1 MTRTRSLCS
10 SQAEASE
17 GGKSG
22 EERTRSGVEGKAH
35 GKRSAEKCPLDG
47 WILFSPSCTSICKT
61 TMGCIGSRTI
71 TADAVPVR
79 KDGDQLSMEDTTSIL
94 PRLKS
99 KPNNN
104 YGIGALAKSS
114 LSGVT
119 RSMKD
124 KVTKPTAM
132 AQGRVAHM
140 IEWQSWG
147 KPSAGPTGGA
157 GLANL
162 QRQKERRMENDAY
175 SDLSDGEKEARFA
188 AGIMQQFAISEATL
202 FGWNSMDGDS
212 MGAGSNQGSVAHLSE
227 VNQESIT
234 SRDQVLHHSSA
245 DVWPHTYVS
254 QGLYCLSS
262 SDAWDPITSQPS
274 GMVSPAAGSYIMAAG
289 GGSGAGGT
297 PGDGYEGTV
306 GGYLQQHQAQLT
318 LQQQSQLQQLHQ
330 LHHYQQHQFL
340 QYQQQQPSDHRLHS
354 ASPSLQV
361 TPNSTIHSLGPPT
374 HPRLADLWGAAQIE
388 AQQVEIVG
396 QLSAQM
402 LDMIGGVVETVGEEP
417 EPESEG
423 ILEPHEE
430 EEELTRVEEVTLTLE
445 PEPCSLTPSPLREEA
460 LTTRGSSPGI
470 PAQTAEPI
478 PERKP
483 FDVTPCV
490 VQSLEERDEE
500 AEEGSIV
507 VVATN

>member
-1 MTRTRSLCS
+1 
-10 SQAEASE
+10 
-17 GGKSG
+17 
-22 EERTRSGVEGKAH
+22 
-35 GKRSAEKCPLDG
+35 
-47 WILFSPSCTSICKT
+47 
-61 TMGCIGSRTI
+61 MGCIGSRTI

-79 KDGDQLSMEDTTSIL
+79 KDGDQHGRAEFSWEGINLSMEDTTSIL
-94 PRLKS
+94 PRLKR
-99 KPNNN
+99 KPANT

-114 LSGVT
+114 LSGVS

-147 KPSAGPTGGA
+147 KPSAGPMGGA
-157 GLANL
+157 GHTNL
-162 QRQKERRMENDAY
+162 QREKERRMENDAY

-202 FGWNSMDGDS
+202 FGWNSMDGES

-274 GMVSPAAGSYIMAAG
+274 GVASPGGGSYIMAAG
-289 GGSGAGGT
+289 GSSGAGGT
-297 PGDGYEGTV
+297 PGEGYEGTV
-306 GGYLQQHQAQLT
+306 GSYLQQQQTHLV
-318 LQQQSQLQQLHQ
+318 LQQHSQLQQLQQ
-330 LHHYQQHQFL
+330 LHHYQQQQFL
-340 QYQQQQPSDHRLHS
+340 QYQQQQSMEHRPHS
-354 ASPSLQV
+354 ASHSLQA

-374 HPRLADLWGAAQIE
+374 HPRLADLWGAAQVE
-388 AQQVEIVG
+388 AHHVDIIG
-396 QLSAQM
+396 QLSGQM
-402 LDMIGGVVETVGEEP
+402 AEMVGGVVETVGEEP

-423 ILEPHEE
+423 TAEQHEEE
-430 EEELTRVEEVTLTLE
+430 EEELTKVEEVTLTME
-445 PEPCSLTPSPLREEA
+445 PEPSSLTPSPLREDA
-460 LTTRGSSPGI
+460 TSTKGSRGSSPGL
-470 PAQTAEPI
+470 PAQTSETVAE
-478 PERKP
+478 RTP
-483 FDVTPCV
+483 FEVTPCV
-490 VQSLEERDEE
+490 VQLLEKDED

>member
-1 MTRTRSLCS
+1 
-10 SQAEASE
+10 
-17 GGKSG
+17 
-22 EERTRSGVEGKAH
+22 
-35 GKRSAEKCPLDG
+35 
-47 WILFSPSCTSICKT
+47 
-61 TMGCIGSRTI
+61 MGCIGSRTI
-71 TADAVPVR
+71 TDAVPVR

-94 PRLKS
+94 PRLKR
-99 KPNNN
+99 KPNNT

-114 LSGVT
+114 LSGVSGVT

-147 KPSAGPTGGA
+147 KPSAGPMGGA
-157 GLANL
+157 GHTNL
-162 QRQKERRMENDAY
+162 QREKERRMENDAY

-202 FGWNSMDGDS
+202 FGWNSMDGES

-274 GMVSPAAGSYIMAAG
+274 GMASPAAGSYIMAAG
-289 GGSGAGGT
+289 GSSGTGGT
-297 PGDGYEGTV
+297 PGEGFEGTV
-306 GGYLQQHQAQLT
+306 GGYIQQHHTQFT
-318 LQQQSQLQQLHQ
+318 LQQQNQLQQLQH
-330 LHHYQQHQFL
+330 LHHYQQQQLL
-340 QYQQQQPSDHRLHS
+340 QYQQQQQTMEHRLHS
-354 ASPSLQV
+354 ASHSLQA

-374 HPRLADLWGAAQIE
+374 HPRLADLWGAAQVE
-388 AQQVEIVG
+388 AHQVEIVG
-396 QLSAQM
+396 QLSGQM
-402 LDMIGGVVETVGEEP
+402 AEMVGGLVETVGEEP

-423 ILEPHEE
+423 IPEQHEE
-430 EEELTRVEEVTLTLE
+430 EEELTKVEEVTLTLE
-445 PEPCSLTPSPLREEA
+445 PEPCSLTPSPLREDA
-460 LTTRGSSPGI
+460 PSTRGSSPGLPTQI
-470 PAQTAEPI
+470 AESV
-478 PERKP
+478 PERIP

-490 VQSLEERDEE
+490 VQLLEEKDEE
-500 AEEGSIV
+500 PEEGSIV

>member
-1 MTRTRSLCS
+1 
-10 SQAEASE
+10 
-17 GGKSG
+17 
-22 EERTRSGVEGKAH
+22 
-35 GKRSAEKCPLDG
+35 
-47 WILFSPSCTSICKT
+47 
-61 TMGCIGSRTI
+61 MGCIGSRTI
-71 TADAVPVR
+71 TDAVPVR

-94 PRLKS
+94 PRLKR
-99 KPNNN
+99 KPNPNS

-114 LSGVT
+114 LTGVSGVT

-147 KPSAGPTGGA
+147 KPSAGPMGGA
-157 GLANL
+157 GHTNL
-162 QRQKERRMENDAY
+162 QREKERRMENDAY

-202 FGWNSMDGDS
+202 FGWNSMDGES

-274 GMVSPAAGSYIMAAG
+274 GMASPAAGSYIMATG
-289 GGSGAGGT
+289 GSSGAGGT
-297 PGDGYEGTV
+297 PGEGYEGTV
-306 GGYLQQHQAQLT
+306 GGYIQQHQAHLT
-318 LQQQSQLQQLHQ
+318 LQQHNQLQQLQH
-330 LHHYQQHQFL
+330 LHHYQQQQFL
-340 QYQQQQPSDHRLHS
+340 QYQQQQSMDHRPHS
-354 ASPSLQV
+354 ASHSLQA

-374 HPRLADLWGAAQIE
+374 HPRLADLWGSAQVE
-388 AQQVEIVG
+388 PHHVEIVG
-396 QLSAQM
+396 QLSGQM
-402 LDMIGGVVETVGEEP
+402 GDMVGGVVETVGEEP
-417 EPESEG
+417 EPESED
-423 ILEPHEE
+423 IAEQHEDE
-430 EEELTRVEEVTLTLE
+430 EEELTKVDEVTFTLE
-445 PEPCSLTPSPLREEA
+445 PERFSLTPSPLRDEGSS
-460 LTTRGSSPGI
+460 TRGSSPGL
-470 PAQTAEPI
+470 PAQI
-478 PERKP
+478 PESDRIP
-483 FDVTPCV
+483 LDVTSCV
-490 VQSLEERDEE
+490 VQLLEKDEE
-500 AEEGSIV
+500 AEDGSIV

>member
-1 MTRTRSLCS
+1 
-10 SQAEASE
+10 
-17 GGKSG
+17 
-22 EERTRSGVEGKAH
+22 
-35 GKRSAEKCPLDG
+35 
-47 WILFSPSCTSICKT
+47 
-61 TMGCIGSRTI
+61 MGCIGSRTI

-79 KDGDQLSMEDTTSIL
+79 KDGDQHGRTEFSWEGINLSMEDTTSIL
-94 PRLKS
+94 PRLKR
-99 KPNNN
+99 KPNPNS

-114 LSGVT
+114 LTGVT

-147 KPSAGPTGGA
+147 KPSAGPMGGA
-157 GLANL
+157 GHTNL
-162 QRQKERRMENDAY
+162 QREKERRMENDAY

-202 FGWNSMDGDS
+202 FGWNSMDGES

-274 GMVSPAAGSYIMAAG
+274 GVASPAAGSYIMATG
-289 GGSGAGGT
+289 GSSGAGGT
-297 PGDGYEGTV
+297 PGEGYEGTV
-306 GGYLQQHQAQLT
+306 GGYLQQHQAHFT
-318 LQQQSQLQQLHQ
+318 LQQHNQLQQLQH
-330 LHHYQQHQFL
+330 LHHYQQQQLL
-340 QYQQQQPSDHRLHS
+340 QYQQQSMDHRPHS
-354 ASPSLQV
+354 ASHSLQA

-374 HPRLADLWGAAQIE
+374 HPRLADLWGSAQVE
-388 AQQVEIVG
+388 PHHVEIVG
-396 QLSAQM
+396 QLSGQM
-402 LDMIGGVVETVGEEP
+402 GDMVGGVVETVGEEP
-417 EPESEG
+417 EPESED
-423 ILEPHEE
+423 ITRQHEEE
-430 EEELTRVEEVTLTLE
+430 EEELTKVEEVTFTLE
-445 PEPCSLTPSPLREEA
+445 PERFSLTPSPLRDEGSS
-460 LTTRGSSPGI
+460 TRGSSPGL
-470 PAQTAEPI
+470 PAQI
-478 PERKP
+478 PESDRIP
-483 FDVTPCV
+483 LDVTSCV
-490 VQSLEERDEE
+490 VQLLEKDEE
-500 AEEGSIV
+500 AEDGSIV

>member
-1 MTRTRSLCS
+1 
-10 SQAEASE
+10 
-17 GGKSG
+17 
-22 EERTRSGVEGKAH
+22 
-35 GKRSAEKCPLDG
+35 
-47 WILFSPSCTSICKT
+47 
-61 TMGCIGSRTI
+61 MGCIGSRTI

-79 KDGDQLSMEDTTSIL
+79 KDGDQHDRVEFSWEGINLSMEDTTSIL
-94 PRLKS
+94 PRLKRKS
-99 KPNNN
+99 TNT

-114 LSGVT
+114 LTGVSGVT

-147 KPSAGPTGGA
+147 KPSAGPMGGA
-157 GLANL
+157 GHTNL
-162 QRQKERRMENDAY
+162 QREKERRMENDAY

-202 FGWNSMDGDS
+202 FGWNSMDGES

-274 GMVSPAAGSYIMAAG
+274 GVASPAAGSYIMAAG
-289 GGSGAGGT
+289 GSSGAGGT

-306 GGYLQQHQAQLT
+306 GSYIQQHHAQLAF
-318 LQQQSQLQQLHQ
+318 QQQSQLHQLQH
-330 LHHYQQHQFL
+330 LHHYQQQQLL
-340 QYQQQQPSDHRLHS
+340 QYQQQQQSMEHRLHS
-354 ASPSLQV
+354 ASHSLQA

-374 HPRLADLWGAAQIE
+374 HPRLADLWGAAQVE
-388 AQQVEIVG
+388 AHQVDITG

-402 LDMIGGVVETVGEEP
+402 ADMAGGLVETVGEEP

-423 ILEPHEE
+423 VPEQHGADEA
-430 EEELTRVEEVTLTLE
+430 ELTRAKEVTLTLE
-445 PEPCSLTPSPLREEA
+445 PEPYSLTPSPLREEGPS
-460 LTTRGSSPGI
+460 TRGSSPGL
-470 PAQTAEPI
+470 PAQTTESIAERI
-478 PERKP
+478 P

-490 VQSLEERDEE
+490 VQSLEEKDEE
-500 AEEGSIV
+500 GEEGSIV
-507 VVATN
+507 IVATN